1 MKTSK
6 KLWIA
11 LGVLIILSPL
21 GLILPDLFNSGA
33 AWGEWSKEEVRE
45 QVGYVPSG
53 MEKSADKWKAPLPD
67 YALKGQEEAPV
78 RSLSLSY
85 ILSAMVGVAVVVGIT
100 IVIGKVL
107 ARREK
112 SDSA

>member
-1 MKTSK
+1 MKTSR
-6 KLWIA
+6 KLWIGIA
-11 LGVLIILSPL
+11 VLIVLSPL
-21 GLILPDLFNSGA
+21 GLILPAIFNSGS

-67 YALKGQEEAPV
+67 YALKGQDEAPM
-78 RSLSLSY
+78 RSLGLSY
-85 ILSAMVGVAVVVGIT
+85 ILSALVGVAAVAGIA